1 MRISTAGMHHAAL
14 TALLSQQSVLS
25 RTQQQIA
32 SGKRVQTP
40 ADDPVAAVH
49 ILELQRALSESDQ
62 FNSNAD
68 MAKNRLTLEEQAL
81 ADSTTLMQRVREM
94 TVQGNNASVDPAS
107 RRMIATEVRSR
118 LKELVDIANRR
129 DGNGEYLFSGY
140 ASLTKPFAQT
150 GSTISYFG
158 DQGNRS
164 LQVGTDQRV
173 VDGHSGIDAF
183 MAVTEGNGTF
193 VTTATAGNAGTGVIA
208 SGTLANAAQWV
219 TGDYTL
225 RFTSAT
231 GGYQIVDSAATVVA
245 TGTYT
250 ADSTI
255 SFNGANITMTGMPA
269 QNDTFSIAR
278 SRSEDMFTT
287 LSDLAT
293 ALESST
299 ATQADRAKFN
309 SDMATVLQQLDQA
322 GDHLSSVR
330 AEVGSRLSSI
340 DGAQDSLADRKVELE
355 TATSQ
360 LRDLDYAEAVSR
372 MNQQLIGLQAAQA
385 SYSKI
390 AQLSLFDYLR

>member
-1 MRISTAGMHHAAL
+1 MRMSTAGLHHAAL
-14 TALLSQQSVLS
+14 TALLTQQSVLS

-32 SGKRVQTP
+32 SGKRVQTA

-62 FNSNAD
+62 YNSNAD
-68 MAKNRLTLEEQAL
+68 MAKSRLTLEEQAL
-81 ADSTTLMQRVREM
+81 ADATTLMQRVREM

-118 LKELVDIANRR
+118 LKDLVDIANRR

-150 GSTISYFG
+150 GGTISYFG

-164 LQVGTDQRV
+164 LQIGTDQRV
-173 VDGHSGIDAF
+173 VDGHSGNDAF

-193 VTTATAGNAGTGVIA
+193 VTTATAGNTGTGVIA

-231 GGYQIVDSAATVVA
+231 GGYEIVDSAATVVA

-287 LSDLAT
+287 LGDLAT

-330 AEVGSRLSSI
+330 ADVGTRLASI

-390 AQLSLFDYLR
+390 SQLSLFDYLR